1 LNLFFPTF
9 PTFPTFL
16 FAICLPRLLDVLD
29 ADENELNFAIEML
42 TPPGGSDAEV
52 PETALG
58 LRHALVLRRV
68 PTHRQHSAPR
78 VQDAGC
84 APSPRLGSIVT
95 RIKLGSRSD
104 VATPRAASR
113 QDPPGSRDTP
123 EGALRP
129 RPRPA

>member
-1 LNLFFPTF
+1 MNLFF

-42 TPPGGSDAEV
+42 TPPGSSDAEV
-52 PETALG
+52 QRP
-58 LRHALVLRRV
+58 
-68 PTHRQHSAPR
+68 HSVYVTNSCFA
-78 VQDAGC
+78 
-84 APSPRLGSIVT
+84 APSSDTSSTQCTTRTRCWLRPYPRLGSIVT
-95 RIKLGSRSD
+95 RIKLGSRSN
-104 VATPRAASR
+104 VATPRAASLL
-113 QDPPGSRDTP
+113 DPPGSRDTP